1 VPRRASDGVQFPH
14 HRDATGGPVG
24 QWDPATKGLIMQIGS
39 TASTS
44 EDARSEV
51 SARERRG
58 SGYRGRGW
66 RPLALAG
73 LIAVGIFAAL
83 VVSGCGGSSND
94 VAVGT
99 GITPAVAVG
108 AANTI
113 TVTGNATESSAPDEA
128 VLTLTVE
135 SDGTDPGAALNAN
148 AVSVQKVLDRLK
160 SEGVAAEAI
169 ETTNV
174 SVYPIRT
181 YNPDTGQEKLTGYR
195 AQNSVTVTLADAK
208 QVGKV
213 LSAAVEAGANI
224 VSGPVWKLSDDT
236 AAVAAALKKAVANA
250 RTKAE
255 ALAEAQGVKV
265 GDVVMMNESSV
276 QVPVYPVYYA
286 TDSAKAGGVMDTPIS
301 AASLDVTATVTI
313 TYVLGR

>member
-1 VPRRASDGVQFPH
+1 MQ
-14 HRDATGGPVG
+14 TG
-24 QWDPATKGLIMQIGS
+24 K
-39 TASTS
+39 TS
-44 EDARSEV
+44 SVSEHAQSEV
-51 SARERRG
+51 KARERRG
-58 SGYRGRGW
+58 SGFPGGSW

-73 LIAVGIFAAL
+73 LVTVGILTAL
-83 VVSGCGGSSND
+83 VVSGCGDSSED
-94 VAVGT
+94 VAVMAGT
-99 GITPAVAVG
+99 TSIAAVG
-108 AANTI
+108 APNTI
-113 TVTGNATESSAPDEA
+113 TVTGNAIESSAPDEA

-135 SDGTDPGAALNAN
+135 SDGIDPGAALNAN
-148 AVSVQKVLDRLK
+148 SVAVQKVLDRLK

-174 SVYPIRT
+174 SVYPNRT
-181 YNPDTGQEKLTGYR
+181 YNPDTGQETLTGYR
-195 AQNSVTVTLADAK
+195 AQNSVTVTLATAE

-276 QVPVYPVYYA
+276 QVPVYPMYYA
-286 TDSAKAGGVMDTPIS
+286 TTDSAKAGGVMETPIS

>member
-1 VPRRASDGVQFPH
+1 
-14 HRDATGGPVG
+14 
-24 QWDPATKGLIMQIGS
+24 MQIGS

-94 VAVGT
+94 VAVGTGITSPVATVAT

>member
-1 VPRRASDGVQFPH
+1 
-14 HRDATGGPVG
+14 
-24 QWDPATKGLIMQIGS
+24 MQAGRMSSI
-39 TASTS
+39 S
-44 EDARSEV
+44 ENTQSEV

-58 SGYRGRGW
+58 CGSRGRGW

-73 LIAVGIFAAL
+73 LVTVGILTAL
-83 VVSGCGGSSND
+83 VVSGCGGSSDD
-94 VAVGT
+94 VVVATGT
-99 GITPAVAVG
+99 TPIAAVG
-108 AANTI
+108 APNTI
-113 TVTGNATESSAPDEA
+113 TVTGNATQSSAPDEA

-135 SDGTDPGAALNAN
+135 SDGIDPGAALNAN
-148 AVSVQKVLDRLK
+148 SVAVQKVLDRLK

-174 SVYPIRT
+174 SVYANRT
-181 YNPDTGQEKLTGYR
+181 YNPNTGQETLAGYR
-195 AQNSVTVTLADAK
+195 AQNSVTVTLANAE

-250 RTKAE
+250 RTKAD

-276 QVPVYPVYYA
+276 QVPVYPIYA
-286 TDSAKAGGVMDTPIS
+286 MTDSAKAGGVMDTPIS

>member
-1 VPRRASDGVQFPH
+1 MQ
-14 HRDATGGPVG
+14 TGRMSGISG
-24 QWDPATKGLIMQIGS
+24 GAGS
-39 TASTS
+39 ESQA
-44 EDARSEV
+44 
-51 SARERRG
+51 
-58 SGYRGRGW
+58 RGRCSSGSRRRRW
-66 RPLALAG
+66 RLMAVTG
-73 LIAVGIFAAL
+73 LIAGGVLMTL
-83 VVSGCGGSSND
+83 VVSGCGGSSD
-94 VAVGT
+94 EVVSVAGA
-99 GITPAVAVG
+99 TPAG
-108 AANTI
+108 AAGAPNTI

-135 SDGTDPGAALNAN
+135 SDGTDPGASLNAN
-148 AVSVQKVLDRLK
+148 AVAVKNVLDRLK
-160 SEGVAAEAI
+160 TEGIAAEAI
-169 ETTNV
+169 ETANV

-181 YNPDTGQEKLTGYR
+181 YNPDTGQETLTGYR
-195 AQNSVTVTLADAK
+195 SQNTVTVTMAEAA

-265 GDVVMMNESSV
+265 GDVVTMTESSV
-276 QVPVYPVYYA
+276 AVPVYPMYA
-286 TDSAKAGGVMDTPIS
+286 MADSSARAGGVVDTPIS

>member
-1 VPRRASDGVQFPH
+1 MPSR
-14 HRDATGGPVG
+14 
-24 QWDPATKGLIMQIGS
+24 L
-39 TASTS
+39 
-44 EDARSEV
+44 
-51 SARERRG
+51 
-58 SGYRGRGW
+58 
-66 RPLALAG
+66 
-73 LIAVGIFAAL
+73 
-83 VVSGCGGSSND
+83 
-94 VAVGT
+94 
-99 GITPAVAVG
+99 
-108 AANTI
+108 
-113 TVTGNATESSAPDEA
+113 
-128 VLTLTVE
+128 
-135 SDGTDPGAALNAN
+135 
-148 AVSVQKVLDRLK
+148 QKVLDRLK

-181 YNPDTGQEKLTGYR
+181 YNPETGQETLTGYR
-195 AQNSVTVTLADAK
+195 AQNSVTVTLADAG

-276 QVPVYPVYYA
+276 DVPVYPVYYA
-286 TDSAKAGGVMDTPIS
+286 TDSAKAGGVMEHSHQRRESGRDRDGDHHVRFGPVDTQAGFPRP
-301 AASLDVTATVTI
+301 AAVPRRPRALRAAAGSIDQEPLAI
-313 TYVLGR
+313 